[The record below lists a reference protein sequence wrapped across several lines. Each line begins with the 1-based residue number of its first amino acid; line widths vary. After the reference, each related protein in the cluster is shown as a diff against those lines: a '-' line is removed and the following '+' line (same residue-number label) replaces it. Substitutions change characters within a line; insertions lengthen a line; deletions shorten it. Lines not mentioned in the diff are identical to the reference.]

1 MRRREFASL
10 AGACALAWPLR
21 AIAQATTKLA
31 RIGIIDDSLVWD
43 HFRQGLRDLGYV
55 EGQNIAFEYRYSEGR
70 FDRVGQAAV
79 ELVQRGVDV
88 IAAFGTPP
96 TRAAMEATQTIPIV
110 MISVGDPVGAGL
122 VASLGRPGGN
132 VTGNTIL
139 GPEMAAKRLQLLGEL
154 LPTLSRVAYLR
165 NPVNASNSLQFDE
178 LQNAARTAGL
188 AIVAVNV
195 RSGEDFGGALAAMLR
210 QRPQAL
216 MTTNDPLQQS
226 HMTEIIEFLMR
237 NKLPGMFQARENAAA
252 GGLLSYGASLPD
264 LFRRAALY
272 VHKILQGAKPAD
284 LPVEQPAKFELVV
297 NLKTAKAIGVT
308 VPETFLLRVDEVIE

>member
-1 MRRREFASL
+1 MRRREFTSLVGAS
-10 AGACALAWPLR
+10 ALAWPLR
-21 AIAQATTKLA
+21 AIAQASKVA
-31 RIGIIDDSLVWD
+31 RIGIIDNTLVWD
-43 HFRQGLRDLGYV
+43 NFRQGLRELGHV

-70 FDRVGQAAV
+70 FDRLGQAAA
-79 ELVQRGVDV
+79 ELVARGVDV

-122 VASLGRPGGN
+122 VASLARPGGN

-154 LPTLSRVAYLR
+154 LPKLSRVAFLR
-165 NPVNASNSLQFDE
+165 NPGNASNSLQFDE
-178 LQNAARTAGL
+178 LQNAARAAGI
-188 AIVAVNV
+188 AMIAVNV
-195 RSGEDFGGALAAMLR
+195 RGAEDFGGAFAAMLR

-226 HMTEIIEFLMR
+226 HMAEIIDFLLR

-272 VHKILQGAKPAD
+272 VHKILQGMKPAD
-284 LPVEQPAKFELVV
+284 LPVEQPAKFELVI
-297 NLKTAKAIGVT
+297 NLKTAKTFGVT
-308 VPETFLLRVDEVIE
+308 VPETFLLRADEVIE